1 MATPLL
7 LCFPLFSSWQRR
19 SVPSLALGVYSC
31 YLMWLEL
38 AQPASPQWANT
49 GFLKLFL
56 LKESAGAAGFCEFWH
71 SGCLPG
77 SVPLRFWVCCRRSNG
92 FSDVSCLVP
101 NDFFFSCLV
110 LFEPLIKL
118 MFYQWIWEIWE
129 NEYCDEHGRLVGL
142 ERFGSGVAL
151 SLIGLVSIWY
161 DCAALEPYS
170 CFAIWVS
177 C

>member
-1 MATPLL
+1 MHLSGPSIYLNPLPFHISWLSREFIRFLNVEPVMKTRL
-7 LCFPLFSSWQRR
+7 LSADSLHSINNNGHSSSSLLSVVLLMTKTVCPLPGPR
-19 SVPSLALGVYSC
+19 VYSC

-77 SVPLRFWVCCRRSNG
+77 SLPLRYWVCCRRPSG

-101 NDFFFSCLV
+101 NDFFFLV
-110 LFEPLIKL
+110 LC
-118 MFYQWIWEIWE
+118 Y
-129 NEYCDEHGRLVGL
+129 
-142 ERFGSGVAL
+142 L
-151 SLIGLVSIWY
+151 SL
-161 DCAALEPYS
+161 
-170 CFAIWVS
+170 
-177 C
+177 